1 MKKPMNKTII
11 AVHGRASEGK
21 SETIKK
27 VCAIILRDFPN
38 AIPSKT
44 PTYSGDIILAIQIG
58 KIKIGF
64 ESQGDPNSRMIYDNT
79 IKKLADKELS
89 SALGGCDIIICAT
102 RTGGMTVKEVDKIA
116 DKYGYDT
123 LWISSFFSPKLNH
136 SVLNT
141 KAANNIIEIIK
152 SLISEQL

>member
-1 MKKPMNKTII
+1 MNKTII
-11 AVHGRASEGK
+11 AVHGRAGEGK

-27 VCAIILRDFPN
+27 VCEFILRDFPN
-38 AIPSKT
+38 AISSKT
-44 PTYSGDIILAIQIG
+44 PIYSGDIILAIQIG
-58 KIKIGF
+58 EIKIGF

-89 SALGGCDIIICAT
+89 SELGGCDIIICAT

-116 DKYGYDT
+116 DKYGYYT
-123 LWISSFFSPKLNH
+123 LWISSFFSPKLNQ